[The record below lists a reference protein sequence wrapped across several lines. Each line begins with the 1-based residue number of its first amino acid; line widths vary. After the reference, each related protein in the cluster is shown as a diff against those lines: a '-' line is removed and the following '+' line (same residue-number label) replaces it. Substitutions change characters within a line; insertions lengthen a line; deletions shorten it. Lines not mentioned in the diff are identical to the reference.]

1 MRPYLNLGGNSG
13 VVEYD
18 YGPDSIRV
26 RFRGGDVYEYN
37 YESVGRRH
45 VEAMKRL
52 ARRGKG
58 LSAYISQ
65 HLSVKQGY
73 VRSPSRRR
81 SP

>member
-26 RFRGGDVYEYN
+26 RFRGGHVYEYN
-37 YESVGRRH
+37 YKSVGRRH

-52 ARRGKG
+52 AHAGKG

-65 HLSVKQGY
+65 HLGVKQGY
-73 VRSPSRRR
+73 VREPSRGR

>member
-13 VVEYD
+13 VVEYEN
-18 YGPDSIRV
+18 GPDSIRV
-26 RFRGGDVYEYN
+26 RFHSGDVYEYN

-52 ARRGKG
+52 AQVGRG

-65 HLSVKQGY
+65 HLGVKQGY
-73 VRSPSRRR
+73 VR
-81 SP
+81 